1 MHAIQFAYMHRAIG
15 VRHIATSPQP
25 AVGPSAEDASA
36 LTKGSEQ

>member
-1 MHAIQFAYMHRAIG
+1 MRSDQAAARYPAIA